1 MDLTVELED
10 SSNIIR
16 VKNKYHVGT
25 IITWIINYMFKRM
38 LASILFRNHFT
49 VTQKGLRKA
58 IFFYKDHVLFYP
70 SLPQDL

>member
-25 IITWIINYMFKRM
+25 IITWIINNMFKRM

-49 VTQKGLRKA
+49 VTQKGLRKT
-58 IFFYKDHVLFYP
+58 IFLKDHVLFYP
-70 SLPQDL
+70 NLPQDL